1 MKVGYSSPCVCVCLT
16 AEEGKKN
23 RLSLEIPPC
32 LASSHS
38 VITTTQNNGYFHEK
52 IVKMYFICNLAT
64 GSLHYSELAIIWWS
78 CSCSFTTGTLSLKAV
93 APARHDGEAT
103 GSGVGGQLQ
112 SVFPI
117 LLLPCCRKCNEPL
130 LQSGDH
136 STFGQMIIFLSCRQF
151 SKAEKLWRVHILLDT
166 ISDVLID

>member
-1 MKVGYSSPCVCVCLT
+1 MCVCLT